1 LIVQR
6 AAGSHRDP
14 GGFLYRRDG
23 VLYRQI
29 NQSCAGDFAEFI
41 DSGLYAELVE
51 CKALVDHE
59 TADLTLAATP
69 EAACVIRPRLLH
81 TISYPY
87 EWSFS
92 QLKDAAL
99 LTLDIQKRALKK
111 NMSLKDATAY
121 NVQFDNGRPIFIDTL
136 SFEPYEE
143 GEAWVAYGQFC
154 RHFFASLVL
163 MALVDINL
171 NKLLRINIDGIPLA
185 LTAKLLPAKALLSPA
200 YLMHIWLHARSETR
214 ALQSRGD
221 QSSAQGHFSR
231 TAFLGLI
238 DSLEKAINRIEWKPG
253 GTEWFDYYEA
263 NNNYGE
269 AGLEE
274 KDRLVRAYLDEFQ
287 PSTVWDIGG
296 NTGRFSRIAA
306 EAGARA
312 VCFDIDPACV
322 ESNYL
327 YSKANGE
334 TQMLPLLMDLGNPSP
349 GLGWDNVERMSMT
362 ERGPADV
369 VMALGLVHHLAIGIN
384 VPFDLIARM
393 FARLGSKLIVEFIP
407 RGDSQIDKLLSSR
420 KDVFSDYHEE
430 RFVEAFST
438 YFRIIRSEPIPKTK
452 RTLYAM
458 ESLRD

>member
-1 LIVQR
+1 LTFHR
-6 AAGSHRDP
+6 AAGSYRDP

-29 NQSCAGDFAEFI
+29 NQSCAGEFAGFI

-51 CKALVDHE
+51 CKALVEHE
-59 TADLTLAATP
+59 VADLALAASP
-69 EAACVIRPRLLH
+69 EAACVIRPRLLNS
-81 TISYPY
+81 ISYPY

-121 NVQFDNGRPIFIDTL
+121 NVQFDSGHPIFIDTL
-136 SFEPYEE
+136 SFGPYEE
-143 GEAWVAYGQFC
+143 GKAWVAYGQFC
-154 RHFFASLVL
+154 RHFLAPLVL
-163 MALVDINL
+163 MAQVDINL
-171 NKLLRINIDGIPLA
+171 NKLLRTYIDGIPLT
-185 LTAKLLPAKALLSPA
+185 LTAKLLPTKALLSPGC
-200 YLMHIWLHARSETR
+200 LMHIWLHARSESR

-221 QSSAQGHFSR
+221 QLSAQGNFSR
-231 TAFLGLI
+231 TAFMGLI
-238 DSLEKAINRIEWKPG
+238 DSLEKAISRIEWKPG

-274 KDRLVRAYLDEFQ
+274 KDRLVRTYLDEFQ
-287 PSTVWDIGG
+287 PGTVWDIGG
-296 NTGRFSRIAA
+296 NTGRFSRIAV

-349 GLGWDNVERMSMT
+349 GLGWDNVERMSMA
-362 ERGPADV
+362 ERGPIDV

-384 VPFDLIARM
+384 VPFGLIARM
-393 FARLGSKLIVEFIP
+393 FSRIGSKLIIEFIP

-420 KDVFSDYHEE
+420 KDVFADYHEE
-430 RFVEAFST
+430 QFVEAFSAH
-438 YFRIIRSEPIPKTK
+438 YRIVRSEPIPGTK

-458 ESLRD
+458 ENLSD